1 MTTTSPQPLTSLPA
15 RDAGRGIEDFFTRVE
30 TRHHA
35 WPAGRADLH
44 WHLLF
49 DTDAVERRLVAPYR
63 EITHQPG
70 LAAVPA
76 RWAHLTVLHGGPV
89 DAYRDGEIEAITEH
103 VRAAAAGLAPFDLVV
118 DRPTVGRVALECPAR
133 PGAPARRLWELTAA
147 ADTEVTGG
155 RFPLI
160 PDGYAPHLTLAY
172 GIAGDQRADRL
183 AIKAALSD
191 HPGEP
196 VTLRADRLAL
206 VAQSHNRRHI
216 TWTPL
221 ATVPLGPGPA
231 AR

>member
-1 MTTTSPQPLTSLPA
+1 MTPTSHQLLTSPPA
-15 RDAGRGIEDFFTRVE
+15 RDAGRGIEDFFSRVE
-30 TRHHA
+30 TRRYA

-49 DTDAVERRLVAPYR
+49 DTGTVQRQLVAPYR
-63 EITHQPG
+63 EITHRPG
-70 LAAVPA
+70 LAPVPA

-89 DAYRDGEIEAITEH
+89 DAYQDGEIEAITEQ
-103 VRAAAAGLAPFDLVV
+103 VRAAVADLAPFDLVV
-118 DRPTVGRVALECPAR
+118 DRPSVGRVALECPAR

-147 ADTEVTGG
+147 VDAEVTGG

-183 AIKAALSD
+183 A
-191 HPGEP
+191 
-196 VTLRADRLAL
+196 L

-221 ATVPLGPGPA
+221 ATVPLGPGTA